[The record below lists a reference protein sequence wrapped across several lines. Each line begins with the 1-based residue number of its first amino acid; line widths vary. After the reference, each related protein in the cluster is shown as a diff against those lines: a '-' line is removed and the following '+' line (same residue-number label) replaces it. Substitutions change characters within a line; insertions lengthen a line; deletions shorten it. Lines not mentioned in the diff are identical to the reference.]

1 MMKNSMQMQQRLKGG
16 QNRRRASLPKSQP
29 ADLMAKQAELV
40 KAQQARRAATASN
53 TADSATN
60 ARNLAIAQKA
70 NAGAAGGMQQAAHS
84 MEQNRMQRMA
94 KGGMTK
100 GYAKGGMANCGASVK
115 PNGGKKGT

>member
-1 MMKNSMQMQQRLKGG
+1 MKNLLKMQQRLKGG
-16 QNRRRASLPKSQP
+16 QSRSRGSLPKSQP

-40 KAQQARRAATASN
+40 KAQQARRAATAKAPPKGSLN
-53 TADSATN
+53 PIKQ
-60 ARNLAIAQKA
+60 RMQK
-70 NAGAAGGMQQAAHS
+70 
-84 MEQNRMQRMA
+84 NRMQRMA